1 MHRITLMLGKPH
13 EEHWWCSFL
22 GWNKTFTIR
31 KNNLMPTIIMTIE
44 SSRPSA
50 PVSVMSPKGSDTS
63 DEPIFQLLP

>member
-1 MHRITLMLGKPH
+1 
-13 EEHWWCSFL
+13 
-22 GWNKTFTIR
+22 
-31 KNNLMPTIIMTIE
+31 MPTIIMTIE